1 LKYVFHL
8 SKLKANK
15 IKVTRY
21 INKINIWYLY
31 LDEGEDSYP
40 ATDED
45 ALDDDGD
52 ENVSNLYEEATMPL
66 SEVISRYR
74 NPSLQ
79 RLKESGKDVSLFK
92 NGVTY
97 VT

>member
-1 LKYVFHL
+1 M
-8 SKLKANK
+8 
-15 IKVTRY
+15 
-21 INKINIWYLY
+21 Y